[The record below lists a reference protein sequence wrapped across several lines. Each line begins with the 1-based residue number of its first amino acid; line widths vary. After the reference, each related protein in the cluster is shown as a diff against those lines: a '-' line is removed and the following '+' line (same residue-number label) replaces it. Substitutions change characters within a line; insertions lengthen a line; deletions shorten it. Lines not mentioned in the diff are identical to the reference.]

1 MGGLNNRPNT
11 VKKINKLENGT
22 EKITQNIVKIKRYS

>member
-22 EKITQNIVKIKRYS
+22 EKNHSEYS